1 MVEKIHLAGIEKTT
15 FLRLPTRIHQLPNI
29 SVLLYEKEEPVFFIF
44 FNVNQSSDLLPF
56 SWNS

>member
-44 FNVNQSSDLLPF
+44 FNVN
-56 SWNS
+56 